1 MSKEDYPL
9 HDVYLN
15 MNTHCTIDEAIGMLL
30 KLMYS
35 PKEFIQMTHEE
46 IHQYGFNNEPVWSL
60 QDVLNSI
67 RGELVNEY
75 IDTKAD
81 EQLQAI
87 KNFDNNYIKKARAY
101 LLSITDEIAKGTIRV
116 DEHNN
121 ITLQSLHEWAV
132 KNHDVRILEISEVD
146 TAGVT
151 PRKKTIPKEDK
162 GLSPTL
168 TKSFYITFVCL
179 LKAFVEKHPSGK
191 YGKVDKTFVDGVEKV
206 LVKNINV
213 QALGDYLYSQSGQQS
228 DETIKSRIEE
238 ALSDVS
244 MRHPDIFEKPA
255 KEKK

>member
-30 KLMYS
+30 NLMYL
-35 PKEFIQMTHEE
+35 PKEFIQMTDEE
-46 IHQYGFNNEPVWSL
+46 IHAYGFNNEPVWSL

-67 RGELVNEY
+67 RGDLVNEY
-75 IDTKAD
+75 IEAKED

-87 KNFDNNYIKKARAY
+87 KDFDNNYIKKARTY

-132 KNHDVRILEISEVD
+132 KNHKVPILEISEVD

-151 PRKKTIPKEDK
+151 PRKQAIPKEDK
-162 GLSPTL
+162 GLTPAL
-168 TKSFYITFVCL
+168 KKNFYLTFVCL
-179 LKAFVEKHPSGK
+179 LKAFVAKHPSGK
-191 YGKVDKTFVDGVEKV
+191 YGKVEATTVKGVETM
-206 LVKNINV
+206 LVSNINIQV
-213 QALGDYLYSQSGQQS
+213 LAVHLSTLVAQS
-228 DETIKSRIEE
+228 DESIKDRIEE
-238 ALSDVS
+238 AINDVAKL
-244 MRHPDIFEKPA
+244 HPDIFKN
-255 KEKK
+255 